1 MENKKYQIFVSST
14 FRDLEKERNKVIE
27 TILNLGHFPIGMET
41 FGADADNQWDIIK
54 ETIDS
59 SDYYLIIVGQRY
71 GTLASDGISYT
82 EKEFDYAFNN
92 GIPIFGYVQHRHVST
107 TPDKRDQDPVL
118 VNKLTDFVTKVTNGR
133 MCSFWEDMKDLG
145 SVVATNLPKA
155 IRRTPRVGW
164 IKASEANSPEVAN
177 ELARLSSENSE
188 LRLEL
193 ASLKKAQYPLSP
205 YFEVLINKQKDAINI
220 TDYVKDFS
228 PIELPSPIKLSDA
241 PIQILNHVTSNDLK
255 NYNEKIPSAEE
266 ASNFDREVKAYLGG
280 ENGNFIFD
288 VEVKNI
294 GNVKANDIQIE
305 IRVPDFLKFYK
316 KDASLFTEIPKISIP
331 ELPWM
336 KIMERIRPRFGFD
349 SMFGGDDSGLRLPY
363 SNFYRDHINTL
374 ASVHSFNDRI
384 SSKIVNDQKVKIKIK
399 DLLHTKNELMEDFY
413 LFPISSGDGELSIEV
428 ICEELGEPL
437 LFKMP
442 IRASTEQ

>member
-41 FGADADNQWDIIK
+41 FGADADDQWDIIK

-118 VNKLTDFVTKVTNGR
+118 VNKLTDFVIKVTNGR

-188 LRLEL
+188 LQARLRKYIDVQ
-193 ASLKKAQYPLSP
+193 SSSYP
-205 YFEVLINKQKDAINI
+205 
-220 TDYVKDFS
+220 DFS
-228 PIELPSPIKLSDA
+228 VSINDGNEEIFVTDFLEGFNPTQISPAIKLSDA
-241 PIQILNHVTSNDLK
+241 PNDIANVVEAADLDKYNNKLPSIEEVEHFNKMLK
-255 NYNEKIPSAEE
+255 IYQGSK
-266 ASNFDREVKAYLGG
+266 
-280 ENGNFIFD
+280 NGNFLFKLA
-288 VEVKNI
+288 VKNI
-294 GNVKANDIQIE
+294 GSSKAKDVQIE
-305 IRVPDFLKFYK
+305 VILPDFLRFFYEDNPIFSEK
-316 KDASLFTEIPKISIP
+316 PEIHFP
-331 ELPWM
+331 ELPWDKIRKM
-336 KIMERIRPRFGFD
+336 KYGDGFEKIIAAYGMIGSTALPPKPIKLPKVRQVFERVR
-349 SMFGGDDSGLRLPY
+349 
-363 SNFYRDHINTL
+363 
-374 ASVHSFNDRI
+374 ASIEN
-384 SSKIVNDQKVKIKIK
+384 NQKLKIKIT
-399 DLLHTKNELMEDFY
+399 DLLQTKIEIINDVFL
-413 LFPISSGDGELSIEV
+413 LPIANGEGDVSVEI
-428 ICEELGEPL
+428 ICEELSRPCV
-437 LFKMP
+437 FKFP
-442 IRASTEQ
+442 VKASIE